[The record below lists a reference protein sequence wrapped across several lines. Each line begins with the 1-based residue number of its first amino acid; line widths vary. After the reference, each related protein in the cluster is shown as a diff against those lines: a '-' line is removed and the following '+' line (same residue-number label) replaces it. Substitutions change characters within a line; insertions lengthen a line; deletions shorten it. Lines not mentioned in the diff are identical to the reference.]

1 MLTLVNILILF
12 FIIII
17 SYQLILA
24 NHVTEGLTN
33 NTPNKS
39 YQPYNSNDPMILA
52 KQNAG
57 NIAFLK
63 DRMDSIQNINQMVQD
78 LSGNV
83 QVLQQQVNGLVTAQ
97 QQYATQI
104 AGNEPATISGAVN
117 DENVD
122 TDDLVTD
129 DLVTE

>member
-24 NHVTEGLTN
+24 NHVTEGLDNN
-33 NTPNKS
+33 NTS
-39 YQPYNSNDPMILA
+39 YKPYNSNDPMILA
-52 KQNAG
+52 QQNAG

-63 DRMDSIQNINQMVQD
+63 DRMDSIQNINQIVQD

-83 QVLQQQVNGLVTAQ
+83 QVLQQQVNGLVTTQ
-97 QQYATQI
+97 QQYATQL
-104 AGNEPATISGAVN
+104 AGDTPPTITGADGDEP
-117 DENVD
+117 VD
-122 TDDLVTD
+122 TS

>member
-12 FIIII
+12 FILII

-24 NHVTEGLTN
+24 NHVTEGLDN
-33 NTPNKS
+33 NNKS
-39 YQPYNSNDPMILA
+39 YKPYNSNDPMILA
-52 KQNAG
+52 QQNAG

-63 DRMDSIQNINQMVQD
+63 DRMDSIQNMNQIVQD

-83 QVLQQQVNGLVTAQ
+83 QVLQEQVNGLVTTQ
-97 QQYATQI
+97 QQYATQL
-104 AGNEPATISGAVN
+104 AGDTAPTITGATSDEP
-117 DENVD
+117 VD
-122 TDDLVTD
+122 TS

>member
-24 NHVTEGLTN
+24 NHVTEGLAN

-52 KQNAG
+52 QQNAG

-63 DRMDSIQNINQMVQD
+63 DRLDSLQNINQMVQD

-83 QVLQQQVNGLVTAQ
+83 EVLQQQVNGLVTTQ
-97 QQYATQI
+97 QQYSTQLTG
-104 AGNEPATISGAVN
+104 GNTPPTISGATS
-117 DENVD
+117 DEPVD
-122 TDDLVTD
+122 TS

>member
-33 NTPNKS
+33 NTQNKS
-39 YQPYNSNDPMILA
+39 YKPYNSNDPMILA
-52 KQNAG
+52 QQNAG

-63 DRMDSIQNINQMVQD
+63 DRMDSIQNINQIVQD

-83 QVLQQQVNGLVTAQ
+83 QVLQQQVNGLVTTQ
-97 QQYATQI
+97 QQYATQM
-104 AGNEPATISGAVN
+104 AGDTAPTITGADGDEP
-117 DENVD
+117 VD
-122 TDDLVTD
+122 TS

>member
-12 FIIII
+12 FILII

-24 NHVTEGLTN
+24 NHVTEGLDNNN
-33 NTPNKS
+33 NTS
-39 YQPYNSNDPMILA
+39 YKPYNSNDPMILA
-52 KQNAG
+52 QQNAG

-63 DRMDSIQNINQMVQD
+63 DRMDSLQNINQMVQD

-83 QVLQQQVNGLVTAQ
+83 QVLQQQVNGLVTTQ
-97 QQYATQI
+97 QQYATQLTG
-104 AGNEPATISGAVN
+104 GNTPPTITGATSDEP
-117 DENVD
+117 VD
-122 TDDLVTD
+122 TS

>member
-24 NHVTEGLTN
+24 NHVIEGLTN
-33 NTPNKS
+33 NTSNNS
-39 YQPYNSNDPMILA
+39 YKPYNSNDPMILA
-52 KQNAG
+52 QQNAG

-63 DRMDSIQNINQMVQD
+63 DRMDSLENINQMVQD

-83 QVLQQQVNGLVTAQ
+83 QALQQQVNGLVTTQ
-97 QQYATQI
+97 QQYATQLTGGTAPTI
-104 AGNEPATISGAVN
+104 TGATSDEP
-117 DENVD
+117 VD
-122 TDDLVTD
+122 TS

>member
-1 MLTLVNILILF
+1 MLTLVNILIIF

-24 NHVTEGLTN
+24 NHVIEGLTN
-33 NTPNKS
+33 NTQNKS
-39 YQPYNSNDPMILA
+39 YKPYNSNDPMILA

-63 DRMDSIQNINQMVQD
+63 DRMDSLQNINQMVQD

-83 QVLQQQVNGLVTAQ
+83 QSLQQQVNGLVTTQ
-97 QQYATQI
+97 QQYATQLTGGTAPTI
-104 AGNEPATISGAVN
+104 TGATSDEP
-117 DENVD
+117 VD
-122 TDDLVTD
+122 TS